1 MSATVAQRTNELA
14 RRGFTLV
21 ELLVV
26 LVLLAVL
33 FTLAAPNFLTFRRN
47 AELTSAANSF
57 VASLSTARAEAMKR
71 QLRAFVVPTTGN
83 DWATGWRVF
92 VDVDSNVTASS
103 VVPSG
108 SDIIVVEQAALPT
121 GVSGISVV
129 SSTLGDGTTAY
140 VMFNGSGFMTKVDK
154 TFADMSIELSN
165 GIEGRRVIV
174 NPNGRLR
181 VCKPPPADTTCT
193 ESAL

>member
-47 AELTSAANSF
+47 TELTSAANSF

-71 QLRAFVVPTTGN
+71 QLRAFVVPNVGN
-83 DWATGWRVF
+83 NWATGWQVF
-92 VDVDSNVTASS
+92 VDVDSNVTATS
-103 VVPSG
+103 VVKSAN
-108 SDIIVVEQAALPT
+108 DITVVEQDALPT
-121 GVSGISVV
+121 GVSVV
-129 SSTLGDGTTAY
+129 SSSLGDGTTAY
-140 VMFNGSGFMTKVDK
+140 VMFNGSGFMTKIDK